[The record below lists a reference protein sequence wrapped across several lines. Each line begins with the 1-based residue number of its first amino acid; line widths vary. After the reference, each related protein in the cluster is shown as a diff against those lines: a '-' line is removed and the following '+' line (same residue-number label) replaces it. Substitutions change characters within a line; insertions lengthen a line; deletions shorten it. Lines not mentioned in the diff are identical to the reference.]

1 MATGTVTNMEQRV
14 QTLSIEKEM
23 EIAGSI
29 DIVFET
35 LLEQIGPLS
44 ETPDGE
50 LIPMTLE
57 LWPGGRW
64 YRDLGNGAGWCW
76 GHVQVIEPP
85 TLLELWGPHFL
96 EYPALVHLRYRLTE
110 KGDTTL
116 LAFTYRVIG
125 QIEEADRVTVGRCE
139 LMQRVRHAAERRS
152 LR

>member
-110 KGDTTL
+110 KGDTTP
-116 LAFTYRVIG
+116 LAFTYRVNG